1 MLLQGPHLL
10 PGHAVVHKGA
20 FHNEQLGPIDIRIA
34 IFLKQLTTGVP
45 SESNLR
51 DLQHANTNKLPLTS
65 SDNPTGVI
73 PLCKRQQVV
82 HHRPGI

>member
-10 PGHAVVHKGA
+10 PRHAVIHKGA
-20 FHNEQLGPIDIRIA
+20 FHNEQLSPIYIRIA

-51 DLQHANTNKLPLTS
+51 DLQHAKTNELPVT
-65 SDNPTGVI
+65 N
-73 PLCKRQQVV
+73 
-82 HHRPGI
+82 HR